1 MSLPRANAVDLA
13 DIPPPLAP
21 FHQLLQGVPFLF
33 FISGNWKPWTRNKQT
48 LWILQTSPPP
58 PTRSLP
64 PTASRRAVSVLHF
77 WELETMDKKQDPRRS
92 FESPKQVKGKKKR
105 DLKITCVPIKQ
116 PVVNP
121 TPPRNLDSRTFI
133 TIGDKNFEVEADDLV
148 TISELGRGAYGV
160 VEKVRH
166 AQSGTIMAVKRIRAT
181 VNTQEQKRL
190 LMDLDISMRTV
201 DCFYTVTFYGA
212 LFREGD
218 VWICMEL
225 MDTSLDKFYK
235 KVLEKMM
242 TIPEDILGKIAVSI
256 VRALEH
262 LHSKLSVIHRDVKPS
277 NVLINKEGHV
287 KMCDFGISGYLVD
300 SVAKTMDAGCKP
312 YMAPE
317 RINPELNQKGYNVK
331 SDVWSLGIT
340 MIEMAILRFPY
351 ESWGTPFQQLKQV
364 VEEPS
369 PQLPADR
376 FSKEFVDFTAQCL
389 RKNPAER
396 MNYLELM
403 EHPFFTLHNTK
414 ETDMASFVTEILGE
428 DS

>member
-1 MSLPRANAVDLA
+1 M
-13 DIPPPLAP
+13 
-21 FHQLLQGVPFLF
+21 
-33 FISGNWKPWTRNKQT
+33 
-48 LWILQTSPPP
+48 
-58 PTRSLP
+58 
-64 PTASRRAVSVLHF
+64 
-77 WELETMDKKQDPRRS
+77 
-92 FESPKQVKGKKKR
+92 ESPASSQPASMPQSKGKSKRKK
-105 DLKITCVPIKQ
+105 DLRISCMSKP
-116 PVVNP
+116 PAPNP

-133 TIGDKNFEVEADDLV
+133 TIGDRNFEVEADDLV

-181 VNTQEQKRL
+181 VNSQEQKRL
-190 LMDLDISMRTV
+190 LMDLDINMRTV

-225 MDTSLDKFYK
+225 MDTSLDKFYR
-235 KVLEKMM
+235 KVLEKGM
-242 TIPEDILGKIAVSI
+242 TIPEDILGEIAVSI

-340 MIEMAILRFPY
+340 MPE
-351 ESWGTPFQQLKQV
+351 
-364 VEEPS
+364 EEPRRADE
-369 PQLPADR
+369 LPGADGAPLLH
-376 FSKEFVDFTAQCL
+376 FAQNQEDGHCCL
-389 RKNPAER
+389 REGDPGRRLIGPGPWTPLWPSRAPRPHLQGQCSPA
-396 MNYLELM
+396 
-403 EHPFFTLHNTK
+403 P
-414 ETDMASFVTEILGE
+414 
-428 DS
+428 